1 MLTIVVAGIHIL
13 LSCKCMKHVIMG
25 QLGVAKNFNFMFF
38 PCNKFP
44 YSFFLAFFS
53 ILTVLSLTDTQ
64 TNGEVLGR
72 IWFTRTC
79 PAAYRSVQ
87 SHWEASMVAS
97 VLHDLPLMGT
107 PDIANVTLAA
117 YLLQLIPMLF
127 FLWYT
132 IPQRGEHIDYVI
144 GADTMEK
151 KIDLNYHT
159 WHNQNS
165 FANHG
170 AVLQVQASIARF
182 EVVNFQD
189 FEFTLKK
196 MDLFKP
202 GIAERDLDR
211 TNKYLTLVRVQL
223 ERGVARFILIGL
235 VQNALQANLQ
245 TTFVALNWDAT
256 RADYPDGQMLFS
268 VIMCYLNSVLDLP
281 DMISIFLLC
290 RKVLNEVNAEDL
302 DERTMP
308 YPNVADSFRK
318 RQKMPKVLYSELK
331 YKGYRFIGQLII
343 YTMISF
349 WTMYKLFGMYAC
361 PGRLINIPSPEH
373 GFDVCTGGR

>member
-1 MLTIVVAGIHIL
+1 
-13 LSCKCMKHVIMG
+13 
-25 QLGVAKNFNFMFF
+25 
-38 PCNKFP
+38 
-44 YSFFLAFFS
+44 
-53 ILTVLSLTDTQ
+53 
-64 TNGEVLGR
+64 
-72 IWFTRTC
+72 
-79 PAAYRSVQ
+79 
-87 SHWEASMVAS
+87 MVAS
-97 VLHDLPLMGT
+97 VLHDLPGMGT
-107 PDIANVTLAA
+107 PDIAHVALAA

-132 IPQRGEHIDYVI
+132 IPQRGQNVDYVI

-151 KIDLNYHT
+151 KISLNYHT

-196 MDLFKP
+196 MNLFKP
-202 GIAERDLDR
+202 GIAEHDLDR
-211 TNKYLTLVRVQL
+211 TNKYLTLARVQL

-235 VQNALQANLQ
+235 IQNALQANLQ

-256 RADYPDGQMLFS
+256 RTDYPDGQMLFS
-268 VIMCYLNSVLDLP
+268 VVMCFLNSVLDLP

-290 RKVLNEVNAEDL
+290 RQVLNDVNAEDL
-302 DERTMP
+302 DERTRP
-308 YPNVADSFRK
+308 YRSATDSFRK

-331 YKGYRFIGQLII
+331 YKGYRFIGQVIVYILI
-343 YTMISF
+343 SC
-349 WTMYKLFGMYAC
+349 WTMYKLCGMYAC
-361 PGRLINIPSPEH
+361 PGHLINIPSPEH
-373 GFDVCTGGR
+373 GLDVCTGGR